1 MDNDIQRFN
10 KAAPRQQEMEMDE
23 GILLKALRDILNGTS
38 PTEREERDPKW
49 LLEQVHIRARGALIE
64 IGALHVPA

>member
-1 MDNDIQRFN
+1 
-10 KAAPRQQEMEMDE
+10 MDE